1 MHFWILY
8 LCKICSRSAFF
19 LVKITKIDAHASEGG
34 VQYLVY
40 VKVTYDL
47 TDTRRKKI
55 LVLGYFPKW
64 TIIDHSKRN
73 EVT

>member
-47 TDTRRKKI
+47 TDTKKEDLSLRI
-55 LVLGYFPKW
+55 LSEKNYYWPLQ
-64 TIIDHSKRN
+64 T
-73 EVT
+73 